1 VWVLLL
7 GKDARYLVKVEDSDI
22 HTKDG
27 IIRIEDIKN
36 KKFGSKVRTHLGKE
50 FVIVKPNWIDF
61 FEKAKR
67 LQQVILPK
75 DFSLILS
82 KVGIERGWKVID
94 IGLGSGWLTI
104 FLAKHIYPGKVYA
117 YEKDERAIEIS
128 KKNFELFGIKNVI
141 IRKKDATL
149 GLKEKNVDLITIDI
163 QDVKKVI
170 KYAYSSLKEGGWLVI
185 YSPHVNQ
192 VIEVR
197 EELKNYKFTQIETV
211 ENLVREWQ
219 YTLTLRPKT
228 KGILHTV
235 FLTFAR
241 KIE

>member
-1 VWVLLL
+1 MWVLLL
-7 GKDARYLVKVEDSDI
+7 GKDSKYLVKVENKDI

-27 IIRIEDIKN
+27 IIKIEEIKN

-50 FVIVKPNWIDF
+50 FVLVKPNWIDF

-75 DFSLILS
+75 DFVLILS
-82 KVGIERGWKVID
+82 KIGIERGWKVID
-94 IGLGSGWLTI
+94 VGLGSGWLTI
-104 FLAKHIYPGKVYA
+104 FLAKQVHPGKVYV
-117 YEKDERAIEIS
+117 YEKDGRAIETS
-128 KKNFELFGIKNVI
+128 KKNFELFEIRNVV

-163 QDVKKVI
+163 KEAKKVV
-170 KYAYSSLKEGGWLVI
+170 KHAYSSLKKGGWLVI
-185 YSPHVNQ
+185 YSPHINQ
-192 VIEVR
+192 VLEVR
-197 EELKNYKFTQIETV
+197 EELKNYNFTQVETL

-228 KGILHTV
+228 KGILHTG

-241 KIE
+241 KLE